1 MFKEGENNKR
11 KLGTRALTF
20 KLNDELLLK
29 SKRSTPALTSII
41 NLKSSPMSKRS
52 QVTIFIIIGI
62 VIIAIVGIVLIFSN
76 SSKKAQDLP
85 RSLESV
91 YESFLTCLEGESSSG
106 IGLLLDQGGYIDLP
120 EFEPGSFYSPFSS
133 QLDFVGTDIPYW
145 YYMSGSNIQKEQVPG
160 RSEMERQLAD
170 FVSGR
175 IGRCNFDEYYI
186 QGFSIKEG
194 VSSASAII
202 RDGEVEINLNMDLSL
217 SNDEDRT
224 IIKNHRLVL
233 RSNLGSMYD
242 SALEVYKKQQQEMFL
257 EKYGLDILG
266 LYAPMEGVELSCS
279 PLIWNADEVFKNLEN
294 AIETNTLALRTEG
307 DKSNYFVVKGI
318 GANARFINL
327 RNWTHSYEVNPT
339 EGPIMMSTPVG
350 NQPGLGILGFCYV
363 DYHFVYNLMYPVV
376 IQIVEGDETFQFP
389 VAVVI
394 KGNRAREPLSAK
406 AESVEIPDFCKYKN
420 TAYEIKTYNID
431 GRSIDADISYEC
443 SNTNCYIGKTENGV
457 LNANFPQCV
466 NGRILARANGYED
479 GKATV
484 SILNY
489 GSSSIYLDKITQF
502 NVSLKLDGR
511 MYTKGAMIS
520 FISNGTSST
529 IFYPDQKSISLSEGE
544 YEVQVQIYKNSTLK
558 LGPSVTQ
565 QCVDVPRGV
574 IGGILGLTRKKCFD
588 VEIPDQIISNALSG
602 GGKQNYYIS
611 SSQINKFKS
620 IEINAQSLPNPDS
633 LEQLQLNYL
642 LYEDKSL
649 EIVFR

>member
-85 RSLESV
+85 RSLEPV

-279 PLIWNADEVFKNLEN
+279 PLIWNAD
-294 AIETNTLALRTEG
+294 
-307 DKSNYFVVKGI
+307 
-318 GANARFINL
+318 
-327 RNWTHSYEVNPT
+327 
-339 EGPIMMSTPVG
+339 
-350 NQPGLGILGFCYV
+350 
-363 DYHFVYNLMYPVV
+363 
-376 IQIVEGDETFQFP
+376 
-389 VAVVI
+389 
-394 KGNRAREPLSAK
+394 
-406 AESVEIPDFCKYKN
+406 
-420 TAYEIKTYNID
+420 
-431 GRSIDADISYEC
+431 
-443 SNTNCYIGKTENGV
+443 
-457 LNANFPQCV
+457 
-466 NGRILARANGYED
+466 
-479 GKATV
+479 
-484 SILNY
+484 
-489 GSSSIYLDKITQF
+489 
-502 NVSLKLDGR
+502 
-511 MYTKGAMIS
+511 
-520 FISNGTSST
+520 
-529 IFYPDQKSISLSEGE
+529 
-544 YEVQVQIYKNSTLK
+544 
-558 LGPSVTQ
+558 
-565 QCVDVPRGV
+565 
-574 IGGILGLTRKKCFD
+574 
-588 VEIPDQIISNALSG
+588 
-602 GGKQNYYIS
+602 
-611 SSQINKFKS
+611 
-620 IEINAQSLPNPDS
+620 
-633 LEQLQLNYL
+633 
-642 LYEDKSL
+642 
-649 EIVFR
+649 